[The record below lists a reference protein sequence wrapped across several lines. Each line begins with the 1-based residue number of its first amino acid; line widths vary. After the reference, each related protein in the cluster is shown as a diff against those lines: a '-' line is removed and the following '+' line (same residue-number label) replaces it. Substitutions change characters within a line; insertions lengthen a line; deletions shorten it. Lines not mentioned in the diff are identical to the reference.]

1 MRRRSYLVACLIIH
15 ASARAPK
22 FEPYANNHGSA
33 AAAAGADFVYLAS
46 DAQHVAG
53 MTIASCQER
62 QRGLTPRRGR
72 AAAARTAAAAR
83 DLVVEAA
90 ATSSR
95 AAGAGLPGPGP
106 GPRAPCTGGGARVL
120 AQPVLAGLDRRRGA
134 VLRLR
139 QRGLG
144 VGGVSWR
151 PARRGG
157 APARPRRAAPA
168 RAPGGACPRF
178 ASADDARAALVAA
191 SAAARRDSTVGG
203 VMSLALARATAP
215 SGTRGAARRRPAAA
229 AAPSWSQ
236 RRRRVV
242 AEPVVDRRCKFVCS
256 SRPEVTSEVQACQCL
271 MYTY

>member
-62 QRGLTPRRGR
+62 QRASRRARRSRRRLPRGLRRARARRGGGR
-72 AAAARTAAAAR
+72 ALRVR
-83 DLVVEAA
+83 G
-90 ATSSR
+90 
-95 AAGAGLPGPGP
+95 AAGAGPPGPGP
-106 GPRAPCTGGGARVL
+106 GPRAPPARAAALLVLRAARAGGPRPG
-120 AQPVLAGLDRRRGA
+120 RRRA

-144 VGGVSWR
+144 VGGV
-151 PARRGG
+151 RRGG
-157 APARPRRAAPA
+157 RRGAAAAPARPRRAAPG
-168 RAPGGACPRF
+168 RAPEDGAAHPRF

-191 SAAARRDSTVGG
+191 FRAAARRDSTVGG
-203 VMSLALARATAP
+203 VLDPTLV
-215 SGTRGAARRRPAAA
+215 TRDGAARGSVALLGDDPAAA
-229 AAPSWSQ
+229 AAPS
-236 RRRRVV
+236 
-242 AEPVVDRRCKFVCS
+242 
-256 SRPEVTSEVQACQCL
+256 
-271 MYTY
+271 